1 MSTPLVLL
9 TGIDAGALASAMI
22 ALQWD
27 VPDAVAVRHEIDVGR
42 QVLTRTVSDASG
54 LVERHQLDLDHA
66 CVGCALRED
75 IMPTLVRLADD
86 GRWSAIIAHLPV
98 SADATQVCRVL
109 DHDDTLARLLHVA
122 SVVAVVSG
130 PTVRSDLLGDDL
142 LRERGLQTS
151 ASDNR
156 GVAEAHAALIE
167 YADAAVIVGGIDST
181 DRHLVSMLQRPDA
194 MGAVSH
200 LDLDTARIVSARR
213 PHEIAES
220 WVHPARSTAVGLVQT
235 GKAWTIELCSERP
248 FHPQRLLENIG
259 ALGGGARRSR
269 GCFWLPT
276 RPDRLEEWDGAGG
289 QLSVGPCDHDEVGP
303 HTRILVTGVDD
314 GRDAL
319 QALFHHCLLTDTELA
334 ERGTIWECETD
345 GFEPWLGP
353 IRRGGVSATQRTL

>member
-9 TGIDAGALASAMI
+9 TGIHAEALASAMI

-27 VPDAVAVRHEIDVGR
+27 VPDAVAVRHEIDVER
-42 QVLTRTVSDASG
+42 QLLTRTVSDASG
-54 LVERHQLDLDHA
+54 IVERIHLDLDHA
-66 CVGCALRED
+66 CVSCALRED

-86 GRWSAIIAHLPV
+86 GRWSTIIAHLPV

-109 DHDDTLARLLHVA
+109 DHDATLARSLHVA
-122 SVVAVVSG
+122 SVLAVVHG
-130 PTVRSDLLGDDL
+130 PTVRTDLLGDDL
-142 LRERGLQTS
+142 LRERDLQTS
-151 ASDNR
+151 ASDHR

-167 YADAAVIVGGIDST
+167 YADVAVIVGDVDPT

-194 MGAVSH
+194 VGAVDH

-213 PHEIAES
+213 PHQIAEN
-220 WVHPARSTAVGLVQT
+220 WVHPAHSTPVGLMQT
-235 GKAWTIELCSERP
+235 GQAWTVELRSDRP
-248 FHPQRLLENIG
+248 FHPQRLLDNIG

-276 RPDRLEEWDGAGG
+276 RPDRIEEWDGAGG
-289 QLSVGPCDHDEVGP
+289 QLSVGPCDHDDVGP

-314 GRDAL
+314 GREAL
-319 QALFHHCLLTDTELA
+319 QTLFHHCLLTDAELA
-334 ERGTIWECETD
+334 ERGTIWECDAD

-353 IRRGGVSATQRTL
+353 IRQTA

>member
-9 TGIDAGALASAMI
+9 TGIDPEALASAMI

-27 VPDAVAVRHEIDVGR
+27 VPGAVAVRHEIDVED

-54 LVERHQLDLDHA
+54 IVERVHLDLDHA
-66 CVGCALRED
+66 CVSCALRED

-86 GRWSAIIAHLPV
+86 GQWSTIIAHLPV
-98 SADATQVCRVL
+98 SSDATQVCRVL
-109 DHDDTLARLLHVA
+109 DHDDSLARTLHVA
-122 SVVAVVSG
+122 SVVAVVNG
-130 PTVRSDLLGDDL
+130 PTVRADLLGDDL
-142 LRERGLQTS
+142 LRERGLETS
-151 ASDNR
+151 ATDNR

-167 YADAAVIVGGIDST
+167 YADAAVIVGDVEPT

-194 MGAVSH
+194 MGAVGH
-200 LDLDTARIVSARR
+200 LDLDTARLVSGRR
-213 PHEIAES
+213 PHQAAEN
-220 WVHPARSTAVGLVQT
+220 WVHPAHATPVGLLQT
-235 GKAWTIELCSERP
+235 GRAWTIELRSDRP
-248 FHPQRLLENIG
+248 FHPQRLLDNIG

-276 RPDRLEEWDGAGG
+276 RPDRIEEWDGAGG
-289 QLSVGPCDHDEVGP
+289 QLSVGPCDHDDIGP

-319 QALFHHCLLTDTELA
+319 QALFHHCLLTDAELA

-353 IRRGGVSATQRTL
+353 VRQTA